1 MSVPEEIRR
10 NLEEKYGLTET
21 NPPVL
26 AQEVYVDSGTA
37 RKPALQAVTIVPH
50 EGIGPLKLGMEP
62 AQILLAIQALHRE
75 LGLPASKISISEDLP
90 IGKRCCRRYQD
101 GGWAFFL
108 VTYEQEQAVEIA
120 VDCSLREVCPV
131 LLGGLDCF
139 KMKAETLVQTLQRS
153 SPCIWDDKEEQF
165 ATNYEFPALGI
176 RLWRENAFDPRC
188 LTDPVYRAEKGEDW
202 EERQYLYFQ
211 VVAVQRR

>member
-1 MSVPEEIRR
+1 MLPTVSGWW
-10 NLEEKYGLTET
+10 LG
-21 NPPVL
+21 VL
-26 AQEVYVDSGTA
+26 
-37 RKPALQAVTIVPH
+37 
-50 EGIGPLKLGMEP
+50 
-62 AQILLAIQALHRE
+62 
-75 LGLPASKISISEDLP
+75 
-90 IGKRCCRRYQD
+90 
-101 GGWAFFL
+101 L

-153 SPCIWDDKEEQF
+153 SPCIWDDEEEQL

-176 RLWRENAFDPRC
+176 RLWRENAFDPRL
-188 LTDPVYRAEKGEDW
+188 LTDPGYRAEKGEDW
-202 EERQYLYFQ
+202 EEERQYLYFQ